1 MIYGET
7 LRRGFAL
14 SAVWCAATLVVV
26 DPAMP
31 AAPRAAGQEN
41 ESPVTIRHHYEQG
54 RLLRYHLSLAG
65 DTAWNPPLRP
75 ADRVQMATE
84 FTFTLRAKT
93 VRPGGACTF
102 DLLGEGLRST
112 GQTPAGRIDVA
123 AGRGQSAVS
132 LGGRETIGLAS
143 GKSPLDGPM
152 TVTLGPRGQYRF
164 STGLLPLVIYMLP
177 NVDHRFWNLLT
188 VAPLQPVAPGKE
200 WKVDFTMP
208 VPGAEGRPLAV
219 RGEWRVLDR
228 ERYGRRDVL
237 PIELTATLDLADSN
251 VLLKNGDE
259 IHVATGAYDA
269 TGKALWDVEAGLLC
283 SATAEQS
290 IFIAADLPVRRTL
303 RSENRCSLRLLSVQ
317 EPQ

>member
-1 MIYGET
+1 MICNET
-7 LRRGFAL
+7 LWRGFAL
-14 SAVWCAATLVVV
+14 AAVWWAATLVVV

-31 AAPRAAGQEN
+31 AEAGEEDN
-41 ESPVTIRHHYEQG
+41 PPATIRLNVEPG
-54 RLLRYHLSLAG
+54 ELLRYHLLLAG
-65 DTAWNPPLRP
+65 QTAWNPPLRP

-93 VRPGGACTF
+93 LRSGGACTF

-123 AGRGQSAVS
+123 AGRGQSAVN
-132 LGGRETIGLAS
+132 LGGRETIGFAS

-152 TVTLGPRGQYRF
+152 TLTLGPRGQYRF

-177 NVDHRFWNLLT
+177 NVDHRFWTLAT
-188 VAPLQPVAPGKE
+188 VAPLQPVAPGSE
-200 WKVDFTMP
+200 WGVEFAMP

-219 RGEWRVLDR
+219 KGEWRVLDR
-228 ERYGRRDVL
+228 ERFGRRDVL

-251 VLLKNGDE
+251 VLLNNGDE
-259 IHVATGAYDA
+259 IHVSMGSYSA

-290 IFIAADLPVRRTL
+290 IRIAADLPVRRTL
-303 RSENRCSLRLLSVQ
+303 RSENRCTLRLLGTR
-317 EPQ
+317 EPR